1 MLNPFHLKH
10 CGRPFS
16 PYKMQGL
23 WWATLRYSRSI
34 QHKDP
39 IKCLPFSGISW
50 INPEPGQ
57 SVVLGDFMCFPHG
70 LRDIC
75 MIRLGFLIMNE
86 YECQIVDI
94 LTRSVYNSGR
104 CIIRR
109 QPIWQEGMLT
119 LNLNMM
125 RPTCIFC
132 CLASLTYY
140 I

>member
-1 MLNPFHLKH
+1 MLNPFLLKY
-10 CGRPFS
+10 CGRSLF

-50 INPEPGQ
+50 INPEPNQ

-70 LRDIC
+70 LRDMC
-75 MIRLGFLIMNE
+75 MIRFGLLILNE
-86 YECQIVDI
+86 YEGRIADI
-94 LTRSVYNSGR
+94 LTRSVYHTGR

-109 QPIWQEGMLT
+109 PPLLWEGMLAM
-119 LNLNMM
+119 NLNMI
-125 RPTCIFC
+125 RPTCIFR
-132 CLASLTYY
+132 CLASLTDY